1 MIETALF
8 VLLAAQA
15 HPPVPELGPVVEAA
29 RKAFE
34 EHDFSRLFRG
44 PRPVRLRLPSQR
56 AGVPVS
62 GRVAAASLSA
72 FVRRF
77 EERAMTVLGTAVLTE
92 RLGYVELERRFS
104 LVGVAE
110 EQSQRV
116 LLSVRLEEGGWRVA
130 ELWVLSP

>member
-1 MIETALF
+1 MIGAVLF
-8 VLLAAQA
+8 WLLAAQA
-15 HPPVPELGPVVEAA
+15 HPTAPELGPAAEAA

-44 PRPVRLRLPSQR
+44 RRPVRLRLPSQR

-62 GRVAAASLSA
+62 GRVAAASLNA

-77 EERAMTVLGTAVLTE
+77 EERAMTVLGAAIITE
-92 RLGYVELERRFS
+92 RLGYVELERRFR

-116 LLSVRLEEGGWRVA
+116 LLSVRLEEGEWQVA

>member
-1 MIETALF
+1 MIETALL

-15 HPPVPELGPVVEAA
+15 HPQAPELGPAAEAV

-44 PRPVRLRLPSQR
+44 RRPVRLRLPSQR

-62 GRVAAASLSA
+62 GRVAAASLGA

-77 EERAMTVLGTAVLTE
+77 EERAMTVIGAAVMTE
-92 RLGYVELERRFS
+92 RLGYVEFERRFR

-116 LLSVRLEEGGWRVA
+116 LLSVRLEEGEWRVA
-130 ELWVLSP
+130 ELWVVSP

>member
-1 MIETALF
+1 MIATALL

-15 HPPVPELGPVVEAA
+15 HPLAPELGPAADAA

-44 PRPVRLRLPSQR
+44 RRAVRLRLPSQR

-77 EERAMTVLGTAVLTE
+77 EERAMTVLGAAIVTE
-92 RLGYVELERRFS
+92 RLGYVELERRFR

-110 EQSQRV
+110 EHAQRV
-116 LLSVRLEEGGWRVA
+116 LLSVRLEEGEWRVA
-130 ELWVLSP
+130 ELWVLGP